1 MSLRESEEQI
11 AILRNAG
18 FFQDGDDAYSL
29 LAYIDSLLIEIEYLS
44 SLESKGE

>member
-1 MSLRESEEQI
+1 VNNAEEQI

-29 LAYIDSLLIEIEYLS
+29 LAYIDTLLMEIEHLS
-44 SLESKGE
+44 SPENKRE